1 METPGGAFFYISR
14 KKEHTPSMETEDGD
28 DHLPATKGELR
39 ATKGELRALT
49 ASVDATNARI
59 DATNARLD
67 ATNAELNKLVLEMKS
82 KRTGVEQ
89 AGPIIPAADTV
100 VAEETRFS
108 LFSQAVLRHKGC
120 RVRRVVLVLKHSK
133 KRV

>member
-1 METPGGAFFYISR
+1 MSGRGFFYISH
-14 KKEHTPSMETEDGD
+14 KKEHTPSMETEDG
-28 DHLPATKGELR
+28 LP

-67 ATNAELNKLVLEMKS
+67 ATNADLNKLVLEMKS
-82 KRTGVEQ
+82 NRTGVEQ
-89 AGPIIPAADTV
+89 DGPIIPAADTV

-120 RVRRVVLVLKHSK
+120 RVRRVVIVLKHSK

>member
-1 METPGGAFFYISR
+1 
-14 KKEHTPSMETEDGD
+14 METEDGD

-39 ATKGELRALT
+39 ALT
-49 ASVDATNARI
+49 ASVEATNARI

-67 ATNAELNKLVLEMKS
+67 ATNARLDATNADLNKLVLEMKS

-89 AGPIIPAADTV
+89 DGPIIPAANTV

-120 RVRRVVLVLKHSK
+120 RVRGVVLVLKHSK

>member
-1 METPGGAFFYISR
+1 
-14 KKEHTPSMETEDGD
+14 METEDG
-28 DHLPATKGELR
+28 LP

-67 ATNAELNKLVLEMKS
+67 ATNARLDATNADLNQLVLEMKS
-82 KRTGVEQ
+82 NRTGVEQ

-108 LFSQAVLRHKGC
+108 LFSQAVRRHKGR
-120 RVRRVVLVLKHSK
+120 RVRVVLVLKHSK

>member
-1 METPGGAFFYISR
+1 M
-14 KKEHTPSMETEDGD
+14 PSMETEDG
-28 DHLPATKGELR
+28 LP

-67 ATNAELNKLVLEMKS
+67 ATNADLNKLVLEMKS
-82 KRTGVEQ
+82 NRTGVEQ
-89 AGPIIPAADTV
+89 DGPIIPAADTV
-100 VAEETRFS
+100 VEEETHFS
-108 LFSQAVLRHKGC
+108 LFSQAILRHKGR
-120 RVRRVVLVLKHSK
+120 RVRVMLVLKNSK

>member
-1 METPGGAFFYISR
+1 
-14 KKEHTPSMETEDGD
+14 METEDG
-28 DHLPATKGELR
+28 LP

-67 ATNAELNKLVLEMKS
+67 ATNADLNKLVLEMKS
-82 KRTGVEQ
+82 NRTGVEQ
-89 AGPIIPAADTV
+89 DGPIIPAADTV

-108 LFSQAVLRHKGC
+108 LFSQAVRRHKGR
-120 RVRRVVLVLKHSK
+120 RVRVVLVLKHSK

>member
-1 METPGGAFFYISR
+1 METDTS
-14 KKEHTPSMETEDGD
+14 D

-39 ATKGELRALT
+39 ALT
-49 ASVDATNARI
+49 AGLEATNARI

-67 ATNAELNKLVLEMKS
+67 ATNAELNKLMLEMRS
-82 KRTGVEQ
+82 TRTGVEQ

-108 LFSQAVLRHKGC
+108 LFSQAVLRHKGR
-120 RVRRVVLVLKHSK
+120 RVRVVLVLKHSK